1 MEVGMKEIMKQKKI
15 VIGILAHV
23 DAGKTTLAES
33 ILYATGK
40 IRKPG
45 RVDHKDAY
53 LDTYDLERQRGI
65 TIFSKQAEVKLGN
78 KEITLLDTPGHVDFS
93 AEMERTLQVLDY
105 AILIVSGADGI
116 QGHIKTL
123 WRLLE
128 LYQIPTFLFVNKMD
142 QQQADQKKL
151 EQEIS
156 KLLST
161 NCITFSGRNDKK
173 SFLEEIAMSDEAALE
188 EYLELEELTK
198 DTIQKLILKRK
209 LFPCYYGSAL
219 RMEGISEFLSGIE
232 NYTLCQHY
240 PDTFEAQIYK
250 ISRDANGNRLT
261 HMKITGG
268 SLKVKTPLHGND
280 KVDQIRIYS
289 GSSYEL
295 VPEAFAGCI
304 CTVTGLSGTRA
315 GEHLGANTKIHHP
328 HIEPVLTYRID
339 LLDSTDLH
347 GLLLKLKQLEE
358 EIPELRIVWDSA
370 SNEIHA
376 QVMGSVQIEI
386 LKSIVKERYGI
397 AIEFG
402 EGSIVY
408 KETIEEQVEGN
419 GHYEPLRHYA
429 EVRLLM
435 QPMPRGTGIVFESRC
450 LEDQLDRNWQRLIE
464 THVHEKAHKGAL
476 TGSEVTDMKIILVNG
491 KAHLKHTEGG
501 DFREATYRAIRQGL
515 MKAKNVLLEPIY
527 EYQLEVP
534 SEMIG
539 RAMTDIQNMHGT
551 FSGPEVYGEHSVI
564 KGCVPVACMKDYPL
578 EVVSYTKG
586 EGRFFYEWKGY
597 DICHNPEEVIGQI
610 QYQPELDF
618 EHPAS
623 SVFCSHGAGYAVPWD
638 EVDEKMHTE
647 SMIKK
652 RVINKPEPSRR
663 EYIENEEEL
672 MAIFERT
679 YGTRKRRIADSSKL
693 ISAVEYTAKEK
704 KQNAAEEI
712 LLVDGYNIIF
722 AWPDLKELV
731 KVNVDAARDK
741 LMDILCNY
749 QGYKKHMVIVV
760 FDGYK
765 VPGNIGEVM
774 KYHNLYV
781 VYTKEAETA
790 DQYIE
795 KIVHKMDRKY
805 RVTVATS
812 DALEQVIIMGKG
824 AQSIS
829 ANDLFSEIEYMNE
842 EIRTNH
848 LSKAQKNKQYL
859 FDHLSDEL
867 SEMMDDIRLGR
878 REIE

>member
-1 MEVGMKEIMKQKKI
+1 MKVRIGQIMKQEKI

-40 IRKPG
+40 IRKQG

-53 LDTYDLERQRGI
+53 LDNYDLERQRGI
-65 TIFSKQAEVKLGN
+65 TIFSKQAEVCIGTK
-78 KEITLLDTPGHVDFS
+78 IVTLLDTPGHVDFS
-93 AEMERTLQVLDY
+93 VEMERALQVLDY
-105 AILIVSGADGI
+105 AILIISGADGI

-128 LYQIPTFLFVNKMD
+128 LYQIPTFLFINKMD
-142 QQQADQKKL
+142 QPQADQTKL
-151 EQEIS
+151 QKEIS
-156 KLLST
+156 KQLSS
-161 NCITFSGRNDKK
+161 NCITFSDRTNQKT
-173 SFLEEIAMSDEAALE
+173 FF
-188 EYLELEELTK
+188 EELAMCDETAL
-198 DTIQKLILKRK
+198 DEFLDCDRLENETIQKLILERK
-209 LFPCYYGSAL
+209 IFPCFFGSAL
-219 RMEGISEFLSGIE
+219 KFQGITQFLEGIEK
-232 NYTLCQHY
+232 YTQYKQY
-240 PDTFEAQIYK
+240 PDVFQAQIYK
-250 ISRDANGNRLT
+250 ISRDAQGNRLT
-261 HMKITGG
+261 HLKITGG
-268 SLKVKTPLHGND
+268 SLKVKTQLHNEE

-289 GSSYEL
+289 GSSHEL
-295 VPEAFAGCI
+295 VQEAFAGWV
-304 CTVTGLSGTRA
+304 CTVTGLSATKA
-315 GEHLGANTKIHHP
+315 GERLGAGAKVQQP
-328 HIEPVLTYRID
+328 YIEPVLTYRID
-339 LLDSTDLH
+339 LLEGTDEH
-347 GLLLKLKQLEE
+347 GLFLKLKQLEE
-358 EIPELRIVWDSA
+358 EIPELRIVWNQT

-386 LKSIVKERYGI
+386 LKSIVKDRYGI
-397 AIEFG
+397 TIEFG
-402 EGSIVY
+402 AESIVY
-408 KETIEEQVEGN
+408 KETIEEQIEGN

-435 QPMPRGTGIVFESRC
+435 QPMPRGSGIVFESRC
-450 LEDQLDRNWQRLIE
+450 LEEQLDRNWQRLIE
-464 THVHEKAHKGAL
+464 THVKEKVHKGIL
-476 TGSEVTDMKIILVNG
+476 TGSEITDIKIILVNG

-551 FSGPEVYGEHSVI
+551 FSGPEVCGEYSVI
-564 KGCVPVACMKDYPL
+564 KGYIPVACMKEYPL
-578 EVVSYTKG
+578 EVLSYTKG

-597 DICHNPEEVIGQI
+597 DVCHNSEEVIEHI
-610 QYQPELDF
+610 QYRPELDF
-618 EHPAS
+618 ENPAS
-623 SVFCSHGAGYAVPWD
+623 SVFCSHGAGYAVPWN

-647 SMIKK
+647 SVIKK
-652 RVINKPEPSRR
+652 RAQKATEYSVPERMDD
-663 EYIENEEEL
+663 EEEL

-679 YGTRKRRIADSSKL
+679 YGTKKKRVADSSKL
-693 ISAVEYTAKEK
+693 ISAVEYTAKQK
-704 KQNAAEEI
+704 KHKTAEEI

-722 AWPDLKELV
+722 AWPELKELV

-749 QGYKKHMVIVV
+749 QGYNKQMVIVV

-795 KIVHKMDRKY
+795 KIVHKVDRKY
-805 RVTVATS
+805 HVTVATS

-824 AQSIS
+824 AQRIS
-829 ANDLFSEIEYMNE
+829 AKELLYEIENMNE
-842 EIRTNH
+842 EIRMQH
-848 LSKAQKNKQYL
+848 LEKTQKNKQYL
-859 FDHLSDEL
+859 FDHLPEEL
-867 SEMMDDIRLGR
+867 TEMMDDIRMGR
-878 REIE
+878 RDIE